1 MRNLPRP
8 KPPPNLRTS
17 EFASMPGAPRPWPR
31 ARRRWIC
38 KACGTPGSRRRFP
51 RAWQARLVLRSR
63 NLIQRWSGCIERNRP
78 GAFANV
84 CLEFIPGQVVSVRF
98 CPCRSAI
105 WPPWRVGQR
114 AKNGHYW
121 NTNAHT
127 PLSEAKTLK
136 KRRMSRAGF
145 SAFPAPLPPYIVPNV
160 SWQPP
165 QLRPGPAE
173 TRKG

>member
-1 MRNLPRP
+1 
-8 KPPPNLRTS
+8 
-17 EFASMPGAPRPWPR
+17 
-31 ARRRWIC
+31 
-38 KACGTPGSRRRFP
+38 
-51 RAWQARLVLRSR
+51 
-63 NLIQRWSGCIERNRP
+63 
-78 GAFANV
+78 
-84 CLEFIPGQVVSVRF
+84 
-98 CPCRSAI
+98 
-105 WPPWRVGQR
+105 VGQR

-165 QLRPGPAE
+165 QLRPGRPKRGKVSAAVKAKLASIARVRCAKAKRLARRDYE
-173 TRKG
+173 RNERVASDYTFSANRHDYCEISSE